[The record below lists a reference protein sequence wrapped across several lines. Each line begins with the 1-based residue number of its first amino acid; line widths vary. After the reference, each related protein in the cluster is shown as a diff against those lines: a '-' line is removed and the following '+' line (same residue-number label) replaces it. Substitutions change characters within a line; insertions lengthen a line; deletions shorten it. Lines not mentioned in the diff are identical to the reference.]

1 MAEKSEKMDEDKKE
15 EEKKDEKQSKLMQA
29 VSANKAK
36 EDMMVSSKKKEDFTP
51 LLDAA
56 IPQNRDLALKEGKKA
71 EALENLLGVEKQ
83 TRLASD
89 AFATGRVAKEI
100 LKILFECGD
109 WEGINSH
116 VVLLSKRRQQLK
128 QVLVDIVQEAMT
140 YMDKAPT
147 HDQKMELLQTLR
159 AVSEGK
165 IHVELERARLTRQL
179 AKIREGE
186 GKIQEA
192 AELMQEVQV
201 ETYGSME
208 KEEKVDYIL
217 EQIRLCL
224 DNGDLI
230 RGTIVSKKIT
240 PKSFKD
246 DQLQELK
253 IRYYK
258 LLVRIHNQKDD
269 YLELAN
275 AYYAML
281 QTPIVQEDA
290 AQWMPIMK
298 SVIVYLVLSKHDNHQ
313 KDFVERMLLDKK
325 LDQLKPYKVLVTYF
339 KTMELV
345 RWSALKSLYE
355 QELKQH
361 PAFEGEL
368 FEKRWKDLHS
378 RVVEHNVLVMA
389 TYYTNIRMARL
400 AQLLELSPEETEK
413 AVSDM
418 VVAGSLWC
426 RIDRLDGTAT
436 FRQAQDPTDILNG
449 WSSNIAELLVK
460 VEKTCH
466 LIHKEKMIQGSEK

>member
-1 MAEKSEKMDEDKKE
+1 MPGDGDKMEEEKQ
-15 EEKKDEKQSKLMQA
+15 EEKKDDKQSKLMA
-29 VSANKAK
+29 AASATKAK

-83 TRLASD
+83 TRLAAD

-100 LKILFECGD
+100 LKILFELGD

-140 YMDKAPT
+140 YMEKAPT
-147 HDQKMELLQTLR
+147 HDQKMELLETLR

-165 IHVELERARLTRQL
+165 IHVELERARLTRML
-179 AKIREGE
+179 AKIREDE
-186 GKIQEA
+186 GKVSEA

-224 DNGDLI
+224 DKGDLI

-240 PKSFKD
+240 SKTFRND
-246 DQLQELK
+246 ELQELK

-258 LLVRIHNQKDD
+258 LLVRIFDQKDE

-275 AYYAML
+275 SYYSML

-290 AQWMPIMK
+290 NQWMPILK
-298 SVIVYLVLSKHDNHQ
+298 SVVVYLVLSKHDNHHA
-313 KDFVERMLLDKK
+313 DFVERLLLDKK
-325 LDQLKPYKVLVTYF
+325 LDQLKPYKVLLTFF
-339 KTMELV
+339 KTMEVV
-345 RWSALKSLYE
+345 RWSSLTSLYE
-355 QELKQH
+355 QELRQH
-361 PAFEGEL
+361 PAFEGSK
-368 FEKRWKDLHS
+368 FDQRWKDLHS
-378 RVVEHNVLVMA
+378 RVVEHNIRVMA
-389 TYYTNIRMARL
+389 TYYTNIRMPRL
-400 AQLLELSPEETEK
+400 SQLLELSAEETEK

-426 RIDRLDGTAT
+426 RIDRLEGTAT
-436 FRQAQDPTDILNG
+436 FQQAQDPTEMLND
-449 WSSNIAELLVK
+449 WSGNIAELLVK

-466 LIHKEKMIQGSEK
+466 LIHKEKMIQGAEK

>member
-1 MAEKSEKMDEDKKE
+1 MAGGDEKKE
-15 EEKKDEKQSKLMQA
+15 EEKKEEKKPTLMGTA
-29 VSANKAK
+29 AAMKAK
-36 EDMMVSSKKKEDFTP
+36 EDMTVSSKKKEDFTP

-83 TRLASD
+83 TRLAAD
-89 AFATGRVAKEI
+89 AIATGRVAVEI
-100 LKILFECGD
+100 LKILQELGD

-128 QVLVDIVQEAMT
+128 QVLVDIVQEGMT
-140 YMDKAPT
+140 YLDKAPS
-147 HDQKMELLQTLR
+147 HEKKMELLETLR

-186 GKIQEA
+186 GNITEA

-224 DNGDLI
+224 DKGDVI

-240 PKSFKD
+240 AKTFKD

-258 LLVRIHNQKDD
+258 LLVRIFNQKDD

-275 AYYAML
+275 AYYSML

-290 AQWMPIMK
+290 NQWMPIMK
-298 SVIVYLVLSKHDNHQ
+298 SVVVYLVLSKHDNHHQ
-313 KDFVERMLLDKK
+313 DFVERLLQDKK
-325 LDQLKPYKVLVTYF
+325 LNQLKPYMVLLTYF

-345 RWSALKSLYE
+345 RWSALKGLYE

-361 PAFEGEL
+361 EAFEK
-368 FEKRWKDLHS
+368 EKLDQRWKDLHR
-378 RVVEHNVLVMA
+378 RVVEHNIRVMA
-389 TYYTNIRMARL
+389 TYYTNIKMERL
-400 AQLLELSPEETEK
+400 AQLLELSPAETEQS
-413 AVSDM
+413 VSDM

-426 RIDRLDGTAT
+426 RIDRLNGTAT
-436 FRQAQDPTDILNG
+436 FRPSQDPTDMLNG
-449 WSSNIAELLVK
+449 WSTNISELLSK

-466 LIHKEKMIQGSEK
+466 LIHKENMLHGTAK